1 MHCTTHP
8 CPSFLFFLA
17 ANHIVYIARQYGVIS
32 VSYCVCFLL
41 CLFVVLAVQP
51 IGVEALTQSVCDL
64 ALGFGE
70 GELFVLLLVDALS

>member
-1 MHCTTHP
+1 M
-8 CPSFLFFLA
+8 
-17 ANHIVYIARQYGVIS
+17 IS